1 MMETS
6 YHSIISAFSVKKRH
20 FYFNLYT
27 IKYQQSSK
35 VVQIKEIDILYLLH

>member
-6 YHSIISAFSVKKRH
+6 YHSIISAFSVKKI
-20 FYFNLYT
+20 YFNLYT